1 MRTGNGFCLQ
11 LRCEQSRVLLGLS
24 ELRLLV
30 GEEADS
36 ASAGQ
41 PICAALQHSR
51 FSAGCRKWS
60 LRVIS
65 AAFLIGS
72 L

>member
-11 LRCEQSRVLLGLS
+11 LRCEQSWVLLGFS

-30 GEEADS
+30 REEADS

-41 PICAALQHSR
+41 PICAALQHSS

-60 LRVIS
+60 GGSIS
-65 AAFLIGS
+65 AAFLICS
-72 L
+72 